1 MRVPLSW
8 LKEYVA
14 IDLPV
19 PELAE
24 LLTNAGLE
32 VESIEYVGLPGAELE
47 WDRERIVLAQVLK
60 VEQHPDADRL
70 VLATVDYG
78 AAEPKVAVTG
88 APNLFAY
95 VGRGDLS
102 AEGLY
107 APYALEGATLYDG
120 HKDGRVKAKLKG
132 RPLRGIYND
141 SMLCSEKELGIS
153 EEHDGIILVRGDE
166 IAGARG
172 QGPGARE
179 ERSSPGTWNLEP
191 ETYSPGT
198 PLQDVWGDAV
208 LEIAILPNTARATS
222 IIGVAREV
230 AALTDKPLRQ
240 PTYDVLMEGPPLDG
254 RVAITTDEP
263 DLNPRF
269 VALLIEGVR
278 QTPSP
283 YWMQHRLRL
292 AGQRPINVVVDIS
305 NYVMLEVGQPNHTFD
320 YDVLRRRADSY
331 APDGP
336 IQIHTRLPQPG
347 ETVTTLDGATRK
359 LEPFTILVTDPAGNL
374 SIGGIMGGRESE
386 IGPETSNVLLEAA
399 AWNFINIRRSANA
412 LDLHS
417 EAAYR
422 FGRGV
427 PPSLALLGAKRAAE
441 LLRTLAGGTVAQ
453 GIVDTYPRP
462 AAPVVIDLDP
472 TYVRKLSGLDLSAGD
487 IAALLRRLEF
497 DVEPTGERL
506 RVTAPDHRLDVE
518 GPHDLVE
525 EVCRLYRYDRIP
537 STLLADTLPPQR
549 RNVPLEREE
558 RLRDLLAQLGLQEI
572 WSYRLTGAGREA
584 RLLPGSPPDDRPY
597 VTLSNPPAP
606 DRNVLRHSVLSSV
619 LDVAAANSRH
629 APRIALFEIGPVFLA
644 GEDGPLPDE
653 LSRLAIVLTGWRQLD
668 DWTNGAPSSA
678 DFYDLKGILD
688 ALFAALHLPVAVE
701 AAAHP
706 SYRPGRTARLLV
718 GEQQIGVMGELHPGV
733 VKAYDLRVERDQ
745 PVLAAD
751 IDLEA
756 LLPLMPDSY
765 KYAPL
770 LTYPPVREDLA
781 LVVDAALPAVAVESA
796 LRAAG
801 GALLREVALFD
812 VYQGEQ
818 LPAGKKSLAYHLTFQ
833 APDKTLTDADVSRQ
847 RGRILRL
854 LEQQLGA
861 ALRG

>member
-8 LKEYVA
+8 LREYVD

-32 VESIEYVGLPGAELE
+32 VESIETVGLPGAALE
-47 WDRERIVLAQVLK
+47 WDRERIVLAQILK

-70 VLATVDYG
+70 VLATVEYG

-88 APNLFAY
+88 APNLLPY

-102 AEGLY
+102 AESLY

-153 EEHDGIILVRGDE
+153 DEHGGIILVTGSDLKGSRDE
-166 IAGARG
+166 G
-172 QGPGARE
+172 
-179 ERSSPGTWNLEP
+179 SSPGPWPLAP
-191 ETYSPGT
+191 GTYPLGT

-230 AALTDKPLRQ
+230 AALTGRPLRQ
-240 PTYDVLMEGPPLDG
+240 PSYDVVMDGPPLDS
-254 RVAITTDEP
+254 RVVITTDEP

-320 YDVLRRRADSY
+320 YDVLRRRADGY

-359 LEPFTILVTDPAGNL
+359 LEPYTILVTDPAGNL

-497 DVEPTGERL
+497 DVAPAGERL

-549 RNVPLEREE
+549 RNVALEREE
-558 RLRDLLAQLGLQEI
+558 RLRDLLAQLGLQEV

-584 RLLPGSPPDDRPY
+584 RLLPGGAPDDRPY

-606 DRNVLRHSVLSSV
+606 DRNVMRHSVLSSL

-644 GEDGPLPDE
+644 GEEGPLPDE
-653 LSRLAIVLTGWRQLD
+653 LSRLAIVLTGRQGD
-668 DWTNGAPSSA
+668 GWSNDTPSPA

-688 ALFAALHLPVAVE
+688 ALFAALHLPVTV
-701 AAAHP
+701 AAASHP

-718 GEQQIGVMGELHPGV
+718 GEQQIGLIGELHPGV
-733 VKAYDLRVERDQ
+733 VKGYDLRVERDQ

-756 LLPLMPDSY
+756 LLPLIPDSY

-781 LVVDAALPAVAVESA
+781 LVVDAALPAADVESA

-818 LPAGKKSLAYHLTFQ
+818 LPPGKKSLAYHLTFQ

-854 LEQQLGA
+854 LEQKLGA